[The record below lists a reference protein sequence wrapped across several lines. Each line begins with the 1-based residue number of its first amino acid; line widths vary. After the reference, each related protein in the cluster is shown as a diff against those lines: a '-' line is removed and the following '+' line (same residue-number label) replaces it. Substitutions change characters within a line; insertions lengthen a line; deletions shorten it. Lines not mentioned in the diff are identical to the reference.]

1 MCVCVLAIFFFFF
14 QLVLPWAFP
23 HLPLSMGMAIFPGTP
38 SWPGGAVRTDAWLL
52 KEAFGFCSGRTL
64 VCGERGKISFCWLG
78 NDTAM

>member
-1 MCVCVLAIFFFFF
+1 M
-14 QLVLPWAFP
+14 
-23 HLPLSMGMAIFPGTP
+23 
-38 SWPGGAVRTDAWLL
+38 RTDAWLL

>member
-1 MCVCVLAIFFFFF
+1 MCVCFNHIFFFW
-14 QLVLPWAFP
+14 LILPWAVP

-38 SWPGGAVRTDAWLL
+38 SWPGGAVRTDARLL

-78 NDTAM
+78 NDTVM